1 MGKIIEGTITDAIG
15 EEVGSLT
22 IVGHVVDVGSSR
34 LLLVIIGFNNDDLE
48 NITDVVW
55 DVAGVN
61 EALTF
66 LASEVDSNDSR
77 TEFWYL
83 KDPTEKTADIEITI
97 SATLSPDA
105 GIAATAISLVGVDQG
120 ASTFNTVATN
130 NGNSGDPTLTVVTVP
145 GERVYGSMCC
155 EGNDDDEIAV
165 DAPSVEINEAQGG
178 GGGKQACTSVANRT
192 EVSPSVVLDWTIDNP
207 DSWACVGVS
216 LRAAP
221 KAVLNPLHGFL
232 GPPYI

>member
-1 MGKIIEGTITDAIG
+1 MGRIIEGTITDAID
-15 EEVGSLT
+15 ENVASLT
-22 IVGHVVDVGSSR
+22 IVGHVVEAGSSR
-34 LLLVIIGFNNDDLE
+34 FLLVIIGLNNDNLE
-48 NITDVVW
+48 TITGVVW

-66 LASEVDSNDSR
+66 LSSAVDGNDAR

-83 KDPTEKTADIEITI
+83 KDPTNKTADIEITV
-97 SATLSPDA
+97 SGTLSIDA
-105 GIAATAISLVGVDQG
+105 GIAATAISLVGVEQG
-120 ASTFNTVATN
+120 ATTFNTVATN
-130 NGNSGDPTLTVVTVP
+130 NGQSTDPTLVVNTVS

-155 EGNDDDEIAV
+155 EGNNAIEIAV

-178 GGGKQACTSVANRT
+178 GGGRQACTSVANRT
-192 EVSPSVVLDWTIDNP
+192 EVSPNVTLDWTIDNL

-216 LRAAP
+216 LRAAA
-221 KAVLNPLHGFL
+221 KAVLNPSHGFL